1 MTGDENSIVE
11 IANYQTGDKDFSA
24 ILTNI
29 KAKNPDAIFAPG
41 NFTES
46 ALLVKQAR
54 QLGIEAPFMG
64 GDTWETQEFIDVG
77 GKDVEGVA
85 LSTAF
90 DREKQ
95 LLRKLKNSWMNT

>member
-11 IANYQTGDKDFSA
+11 IANYQTGDKDISA

-29 KAKNPDAIFAPG
+29 KAKNPDAIFSPG

-64 GDTWETQEFIDVG
+64 GDTWETQELIDGG
-77 GKDVEGVA
+77 GK
-85 LSTAF
+85 
-90 DREKQ
+90 
-95 LLRKLKNSWMNT
+95 